1 VSRRHEQLVAALERA
16 VRTALSRGLAD
27 PRIKGLITVVG
38 VDLAADLKTAIVRV
52 SVLPEEAEATTLHG
66 LEAAAAHV
74 RHAIADD
81 LPLQHTPHLRFRVD
95 RSLKEQAAVL
105 ATINRDLQR
114 LRPVADG
121 ADEPPAPNAGAARSG
136 EDHA

>member
-1 VSRRHEQLVAALERA
+1 MSRRHEQLAAALERA

-38 VDLAADLKTAIVRV
+38 VDLASDLKTATVRV

-81 LPLQHTPHLRFRVD
+81 IPLQHTPHLRFRVD
-95 RSLKEQAAVL
+95 RSLKEHAAVL
-105 ATINRDLQR
+105 ATINRHLKR
-114 LRPVADG
+114 LREG
-121 ADEPPAPNAGAARSG
+121 AGGAGAPPTPGARAPGNG